1 MLRVSVNAIRQ
12 QSHTSLESMSN
23 VETKCGVA
31 KRHDLKIL
39 MNHVYII
46 NQTISQPACN
56 RDLYERWKINEQTI
70 APATKNK
77 EEIKSIW
84 SASFHIDW
92 LILKLIIF

>member
-1 MLRVSVNAIRQ
+1 
-12 QSHTSLESMSN
+12 
-23 VETKCGVA
+23 
-31 KRHDLKIL
+31 